1 MENLK
6 SFQNVV
12 SIKKNKCRE
21 TRDISKLVK
30 VEDTIA
36 AGMEFFSL
44 SEKQR
49 RNIVE
54 NFDNFMQLL
63 DGLSE
68 MTEAKDRKELEVYEY
83 SGIKDLSTETEY
95 QTQKN
100 SMNRDRSEDDNISM
114 LKLPT
119 AKSILENSITSKILG
134 KSHKIISV
142 KREVIKIAPSNSTVL
157 IRGESGTGKELV
169 ARAIHMGSPRAEK
182 PFVAINCAAIPEN
195 LLESELFGYEK
206 GAFTGA
212 DSKGRIGK
220 VEIANGGTLFL
231 DEIGDMPISLQAKL
245 LRVLQ
250 DREIYKIGQNN
261 SIPVNIRVIAATNKN
276 LEELILEKTFREDL
290 YYRLNVIPI
299 NIPPLRERRSD
310 ISLLASF
317 FIDKYSKILG
327 KTVMKIE
334 NGIFEYLENYKWPGN
349 VRELENT
356 IEYMINMIDD
366 NGVLDHNWIPAKIKG
381 GVTNCE
387 VGEIPIDEME
397 KAMIERALLVY
408 GNSFMAKKEIA
419 SKLGIGIA
427 TLYRKIKK
435 YDLE

>member
-12 SIKKNKCRE
+12 AIKKNKCRE
-21 TRDISKLVK
+21 ARDISKLVTA
-30 VEDTIA
+30 EDTIA
-36 AGMEFFSL
+36 AGAELFSL

-54 NFDNFMQLL
+54 NFDIFMQLL
-63 DGLSE
+63 NGLSE
-68 MTEAKDRKELEVYEY
+68 MIDDKDKKEFKVYGHSGVEA
-83 SGIKDLSTETEY
+83 LSAESEY

-100 SMNRDRSEDDNISM
+100 STNRERTEVDKFSM
-114 LKLPT
+114 QKSPT
-119 AKSILENSITSKILG
+119 DKSILENPITSKILG

-142 KREVIKIAPSNSTVL
+142 KREVIKIAHSSSTVL
-157 IRGESGTGKELV
+157 IWGESGTGKELV

-182 PFVAINCAAIPEN
+182 QFVAINCAAIPEN

-212 DSKGRIGK
+212 DPKGRIGK
-220 VEIANGGTLFL
+220 IEMANGGTLFL

-261 SIPVNIRVIAATNKN
+261 PIPVNIRVIAATNKN
-276 LEELILEKTFREDL
+276 LEEMILEKTFREDL

-299 NIPPLRERRSD
+299 NIPPLRERKSD
-310 ISLLASF
+310 ISLLASY
-317 FIDKYSKILG
+317 FINKYSKILD

-334 NGIFEYLENYKWPGN
+334 NEIFEYLENYKWPGN

-366 NGVLDHNWIPAKIKG
+366 NGVLDHNLIPKKIKG
-381 GVTNCE
+381 GATSCE

-397 KAMIERALLVY
+397 KAMIEQALLVY

>member
-100 SMNRDRSEDDNISM
+100 SMNRNRSEDDNISM

-119 AKSILENSITSKILG
+119 DKSILENPITSKILG

>member
-12 SIKKNKCRE
+12 AIKKNKCRE
-21 TRDISKLVK
+21 ARDISKLVTA
-30 VEDTIA
+30 EDTIA
-36 AGMEFFSL
+36 AGAELFSL

-54 NFDNFMQLL
+54 NFDIFMQLL
-63 DGLSE
+63 NGLSE
-68 MTEAKDRKELEVYEY
+68 MIDDKDKKEFKVYGHSGVEA
-83 SGIKDLSTETEY
+83 LSAESEY

-100 SMNRDRSEDDNISM
+100 STNRERTEVDKFSM
-114 LKLPT
+114 QKSPT
-119 AKSILENSITSKILG
+119 DKSILENPITSKILG

-142 KREVIKIAPSNSTVL
+142 KREVIKIAHSSSTVL
-157 IRGESGTGKELV
+157 IWGESGTGKELV

-182 PFVAINCAAIPEN
+182 QFVAINCAAIPEN

-212 DSKGRIGK
+212 DPKGRIGK
-220 VEIANGGTLFL
+220 IEMANGGTLFL

-261 SIPVNIRVIAATNKN
+261 PIPVNIRVIAATNKN
-276 LEELILEKTFREDL
+276 LEEMILEKTFREDL

-299 NIPPLRERRSD
+299 NIPPLRERKSD
-310 ISLLASF
+310 ISLLASY
-317 FIDKYSKILG
+317 FIDKYSKILD

-334 NGIFEYLENYKWPGN
+334 NEIFEYLENYKWPGN

-366 NGVLDHNWIPAKIKG
+366 NGVLDHNLIPKKIKG
-381 GVTNCE
+381 GATSCE

-397 KAMIERALLVY
+397 KAMIEQALLVY

>member
-119 AKSILENSITSKILG
+119 DKSILENPITSKILG
-134 KSHKIISV
+134 RSHKIISV

>member
-12 SIKKNKCRE
+12 SINRNKCRE
-21 TRDISKLVK
+21 ARDISKLVST
-30 VEDTIA
+30 EDTIA

-49 RNIVE
+49 RNIAE
-54 NFDNFMQLL
+54 NFDIFMQIL
-63 DGLSE
+63 DRLSE
-68 MTEAKDRKELEVYEY
+68 ITESKDKNEFKVYGY
-83 SGIKDLSTETEY
+83 SGIEDLPVETKY
-95 QTQKN
+95 QTQKK
-100 SMNRDRSEDDNISM
+100 SVNRDRTEDDNISM
-114 LKLPT
+114 PKLPT
-119 AKSILENSITSKILG
+119 DKSILENPVTSNILG

-220 VEIANGGTLFL
+220 IEMANEGTLFL

-250 DREIYKIGQNN
+250 DREIYKIGQNKP
-261 SIPVNIRVIAATNKN
+261 IPVNIRVIAATNKN
-276 LEELILEKTFREDL
+276 LEEMILEKTFREDL

-334 NGIFEYLENYKWPGN
+334 NGVFEYLENYKWPGN

-366 NGVLDHNWIPAKIKG
+366 NGVLDHSWIPVRIKG
-381 GVTNCE
+381 ESTNCE

-397 KAMIERALLVY
+397 KAMIERALFAY
-408 GNSFMAKKEIA
+408 GNSLMAKKEIA

-435 YDLE
+435 YNLG